1 MGMITGSIHFEGA
14 DKIPG
19 REVSAFVHRLS
30 KYSGLP
36 DKTLAQSVFMSE
48 ALLNRLAAGR
58 ADSVRAQTILPL
70 KRVATLIEE
79 ALDTLTPAG
88 ARAWLVTPN
97 PYLHEV
103 PPIQCLRSDKE
114 LERVLALLAAV
125 RHGYPA

>member
-1 MGMITGSIHFEGA
+1 MITGSIRFEGA

-30 KYSGLP
+30 KFSGLP

-58 ADSVRAQTILPL
+58 AESVRAQTILPL

-79 ALDTLTPAG
+79 ALKTLTPAG
-88 ARAWLVTPN
+88 AQSWLVTPN
-97 PYLHEV
+97 PYLHDV

-114 LERVLALLAAV
+114 LERVLNLLAAV

>member
-1 MGMITGSIHFEGA
+1 MITGSIHFDGS

-30 KYSGLP
+30 KFSGLP

-58 ADSVRAQTILPL
+58 DDSVRAQTILPL

-79 ALDTLTPAG
+79 ALATLTPAG
-88 ARAWLVTPN
+88 AQAWLVTPN
-97 PYLHEV
+97 AYLNDV

-114 LERVLALLAAV
+114 LAKVLGLLAAV
-125 RHGYPA
+125 RLGFPA